1 MKVGGKTNLVDLPLF
16 VWCMLTL
23 ALKDKISCMV
33 LGTYYI
39 FRMFVSQKI
48 PSMKLWSKILQ
59 YLCIIS
65 RIEGV
70 HYDKQSKREYF
81 VPRGKINQIWD
92 PRSHHVFVEQTN
104 KKNWKKIHSY
114 EIRRDLLLR
123 RNVCNIQFCWSLT
136 RDINN
141 SYRGARTYSPEPS
154 ITLQNIHKSVINPS
168 KIPRIFYTNWQ
179 NKNNIT
185 RAEKIRLQNDENHNN
200 WFSKLP

>member
-1 MKVGGKTNLVDLPLF
+1 MYLLLKDVQLRVLEIMPEVASCLKVTNQNNGSEDQVDD
-16 VWCMLTL
+16 TL
-23 ALKDKISCMV
+23 A
-33 LGTYYI
+33 TYI
-39 FRMFVSQKI
+39 VTF
-48 PSMKLWSKILQ
+48 ILRQ
-59 YLCIIS
+59 
-65 RIEGV
+65 ETMG
-70 HYDKQSKREYF
+70 
-81 VPRGKINQIWD
+81 NAA
-92 PRSHHVFVEQTN
+92 RSHHVFVEQTN

-141 SYRGARTYSPEPS
+141 RYRGARTYSPEPS

-179 NKNNIT
+179 NKNNNT

>member
-1 MKVGGKTNLVDLPLF
+1 MQYSRWKFAYLSGRTKKFVSRKTKINFYKKTTPQLWEHVGLQNMKVGGKTNLVDLPLF

-70 HYDKQSKREYF
+70 HYDT
-81 VPRGKINQIWD
+81 
-92 PRSHHVFVEQTN
+92 QTI
-104 KKNWKKIHSY
+104 K
-114 EIRRDLLLR
+114 E
-123 RNVCNIQFCWSLT
+123 
-136 RDINN
+136 
-141 SYRGARTYSPEPS
+141 
-154 ITLQNIHKSVINPS
+154 
-168 KIPRIFYTNWQ
+168 RIFCTTWK
-179 NKNNIT
+179 NKPNMG
-185 RAEKIRLQNDENHNN
+185 
-200 WFSKLP
+200 SKMVIWCNAM